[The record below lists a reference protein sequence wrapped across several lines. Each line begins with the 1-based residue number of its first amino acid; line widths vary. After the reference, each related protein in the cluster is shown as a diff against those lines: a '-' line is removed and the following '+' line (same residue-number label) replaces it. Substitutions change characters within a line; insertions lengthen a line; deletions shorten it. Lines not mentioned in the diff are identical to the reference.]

1 MTNYLIKVIL
11 LLLVLTIINI
21 IFNTINY
28 NIGLI
33 LNYALQNW

>member
-1 MTNYLIKVIL
+1 MINYLIKVIL

-21 IFNTINY
+21 INY